1 MRNDWVVKELNL
13 SSPPHLFHDNR
24 FTGGRE
30 DHNPV
35 SLCLKLSVEGVG
47 IEPTSSVLQTDAMTT
62 SANPP
67 IDETPNLKNQ
77 ISTNASV
84 IGIWNLVL
92 GISARVPRGGFEPS
106 VAGVKGRHPDR

>member
-1 MRNDWVVKELNL
+1 M
-13 SSPPHLFHDNR
+13 
-24 FTGGRE
+24 
-30 DHNPV
+30 
-35 SLCLKLSVEGVG
+35 EGVG

-67 IDETPNLKNQ
+67 IDANPNLKNQ

-92 GISARVPRGGFEPS
+92 GISARLPRGGFEPAVS
-106 VAGVKGRHPDR
+106 DLKGRHPDR